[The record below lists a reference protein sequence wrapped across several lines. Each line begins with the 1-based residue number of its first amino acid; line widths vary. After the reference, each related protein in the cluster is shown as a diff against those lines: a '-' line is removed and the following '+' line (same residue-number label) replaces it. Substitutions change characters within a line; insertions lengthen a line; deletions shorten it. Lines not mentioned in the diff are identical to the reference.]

1 MDFFVMEL
9 PSCCC
14 ECDACHEEDYDFRS
28 YIYGERFCGIDNTEV
43 SEYEYEVSRPK
54 WCPLKEIQKYEPPL

>member
-54 WCPLKEIQKYEPPL
+54 WCPLKEI